1 MKNYRIYFL
10 AADGKIA
17 GRPAELQAAS
27 DSEVIMRALLS
38 DRNLH
43 GAEVW
48 CGATLVRR
56 VSHATEQD
64 SVFVAPAAAATQPG
78 ALR

>member
-1 MKNYRIYFL
+1 MKHYRIYFL
-10 AADGKIA
+10 APDGKID

-27 DSEVIMRALLS
+27 DNDVVMRALLAE
-38 DRNLH
+38 RNAY

-56 VSHATEQD
+56 VA
-64 SVFVAPAAAATQPG
+64 QPG
-78 ALR
+78 GAAFAPSAGLEVQAGRQA